1 MLYKYISMTQ
11 TISNIIKRND
21 MKISG
26 RGTRPLIFAHG
37 FGCDQN
43 MWRFVAPAFEDDY
56 KVVVFD
62 YVGSGKSNHAAYD
75 MARYS
80 TLTGYSKDV
89 TEICTALELSDAI
102 FVGHS
107 VSCMIGV
114 LAHLRN
120 PAQITNLILIGPS
133 PRYINDPPHYHGGF
147 EASDI
152 DGMITLMEQNYREW
166 AKYLAP
172 VVMKNADKPELINEL
187 ETSFCSTDP
196 LISRNFAHATFY
208 GDNREDVRKIKAP
221 TLILQC
227 KDDSIAPL
235 EVGHFLRDNI
245 PNNTFK
251 QMEAEGHCPHLSHPE
266 ETTQLIKEYLR
277 ST

>member
-1 MLYKYISMTQ
+1 MTQ
-11 TISNIIKRND
+11 ILSDIKKRNNI
-21 MKISG
+21 KVKG

-43 MWRFVAPAFEDDY
+43 MWRFVTPAFEDDY
-56 KVVVFD
+56 KIIVFD
-62 YVGSGKSNHAAYD
+62 YVGSGRSDSASYD

-80 TLTGYSKDV
+80 TLSGYSKDV
-89 TEICTALELSDAI
+89 TEICTALGLRDAI

-107 VSCMIGV
+107 VSSMIGV
-114 LAHLRN
+114 LAHLRQ
-120 PAQITNLILIGPS
+120 PEQITNLIMIGPS
-133 PRYINDPPHYHGGF
+133 PRYINDPPKYYGGF
-147 EASDI
+147 EVADI
-152 DGMITLMEQNYREW
+152 DGMISLMEQNYKEW

-196 LISRNFAHATFY
+196 LIARNFAQATFY
-208 GDNREDVRKIKAP
+208 SDNCKDVRKITAP

-227 KDDSIAPL
+227 TNDAIAPT

-251 QMEAEGHCPHLSHPE
+251 QMKAEGHCPHLSHPE
-266 ETTQLIKEYLR
+266 ETIQLIKEYLD
-277 ST
+277 SKN